1 MFLKLMFLKKLK
13 LTNFKN
19 YNEAEFG
26 FSSKINC
33 FIGNNGAG
41 KTNILDAIYYLSFCK
56 SYFNSVDSQNISHD
70 TPFFAIHG
78 SYNKNNNGGDTIS
91 CIQKRNHKKQF
102 KLNDKEYNRL
112 SDHIGLYPLV
122 MISPYDR
129 DLINEG
135 SEIRRKFIDSVIS
148 QFNKLYL
155 DDLINYNKALL
166 QRNILLKKFAEKKF
180 FDQSSLEIWDEQL
193 IKLGEKIY
201 KTRSA
206 FLKEFK
212 PLFQYYFDFIS
223 NGKEK
228 VEVLYDS
235 QLADNSFEEL
245 LAASLEKDR
254 VTRYSNVGIHKDDLA
269 LQIDNYPVKR
279 FGSQGQQKSYVVA
292 MKLAQFEYTKNIKGF
307 KPVLLL
313 DDIFDKLDD
322 IRVKQIIH
330 LVSDNSFGQ
339 AFITDTQQERVE
351 NIFKQ
356 VKIDH
361 KIFEIID
368 GQSNEKL
375 NLH

>member
-1 MFLKLMFLKKLK
+1 MFLKKLK

-19 YNEAEFG
+19 YKEAEFG

-56 SYFNSVDSQNISHD
+56 SYFNSVDSQNIRHD

-148 QFNKLYL
+148 QFDKLYL

-180 FDQSSLEIWDEQL
+180 FDKSSLEIWDEQL

-212 PLFQYYFDFIS
+212 PLFQYYFDYIS

-235 QLADNSFEEL
+235 QLANNSFEEL
-245 LAASLEKDR
+245 LTASLEKDR
-254 VTRYSNVGIHKDDLA
+254 ITRYSNVGIHKDDLA

-330 LVSDNSFGQ
+330 LVSNNNFGQ

-368 GQSNEKL
+368 GQTIEKL

>member
-1 MFLKLMFLKKLK
+1 MFLKKLK

-19 YNEAEFG
+19 YQEAEFS
-26 FSSKINC
+26 FSNKINC
-33 FIGNNGAG
+33 FVGNNGAG

-56 SYFNSVDSQNISHD
+56 SYFNSIDSQNILHD
-70 TPFFAIHG
+70 TLFFAIHG
-78 SYNKNNNGGDTIS
+78 SYDKNDNGGDTIS
-91 CIQKRNHKKQF
+91 CVQKLNHKKQF
-102 KLNDKEYNRL
+102 KLNDKEYDRL

-135 SEIRRKFIDSVIS
+135 SEVRRKFIDSVIS

-166 QRNILLKKFAEKKF
+166 QRNILLKKFAENRYF
-180 FDQSSLEIWDEQL
+180 EQSSLEIWDKQL

-201 KTRSA
+201 STRSA
-206 FLKEFK
+206 FLADFE
-212 PLFQYYFDFIS
+212 PLFQYYFEYIS

-228 VEVLYDS
+228 VKVQYDS
-235 QLADNSFEEL
+235 HLSKHSFDDL
-245 LAASLEKDR
+245 LTGSLEKDR
-254 VTRYSNVGIHKDDLA
+254 ITRYTNVGIHKDDLL
-269 LQIDNYPVKR
+269 LQIENYPVKK

-351 NIFKQ
+351 KIFRQ

-361 KIFEIID
+361 KIFNIKD
-368 GQSNEKL
+368 GLSNEIL
-375 NLH
+375 NSNN

>member
-1 MFLKLMFLKKLK
+1 MFLKKLK
-13 LTNFKN
+13 LSNFKN
-19 YNEAEFG
+19 YTEAEFG

-56 SYFNSVDSQNISHD
+56 SYFNSVDTQNILHD
-70 TPFFAIHG
+70 SPFFAIHG
-78 SYNKNNNGGDTIS
+78 DYNKNNNGGDTIS
-91 CIQKRNHKKQF
+91 CIQKRNHKKKF
-102 KLNDKEYNRL
+102 KLNDKEYDRL
-112 SDHIGLYPLV
+112 SDHIGFYPLV

-135 SEIRRKFIDSVIS
+135 SEVRRKFIDSVIS
-148 QFNKLYL
+148 QFDKLYL
-155 DDLINYNKALL
+155 DDLINYNKVLQ
-166 QRNILLKKFAEKKF
+166 QRNILLKKFAEKNF
-180 FDQSSLEIWDEQL
+180 FDNSSLEIWDAQL
-193 IKLGEKIY
+193 INLGKKIHN
-201 KTRSA
+201 TRSA
-206 FLKEFK
+206 FLTEFK
-212 PLFQYYFDFIS
+212 PLFQYYFNYIS

-228 VEVLYDS
+228 VEILYDS
-235 QLADNSFEEL
+235 QLTVDPFEKL
-245 LAASLEKDR
+245 LADSLDKDR
-254 VTRYSNVGIHKDDLA
+254 ITRYSNVGIHKDDLS
-269 LQIDNYPVKR
+269 LQIENYPVKK

-356 VKIDH
+356 VNIDH
-361 KIFEIID
+361 KIFKIID
-368 GQSNEKL
+368 GQSNEIL
-375 NLH
+375 NSQ